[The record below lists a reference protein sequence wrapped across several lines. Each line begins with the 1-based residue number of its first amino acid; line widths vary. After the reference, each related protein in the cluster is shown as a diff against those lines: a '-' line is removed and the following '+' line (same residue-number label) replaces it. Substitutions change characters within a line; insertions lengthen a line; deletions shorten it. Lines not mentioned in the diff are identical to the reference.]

1 VSEKIERRS
10 EDDNF
15 TAQCSKDSA
24 VASQALGFF
33 QQSMTSS
40 LQAIID
46 LTHRISKNE
55 IENNSRFEEVFS
67 EQKSIRADHDK
78 IISLLDESQC
88 RNDDGFS
95 QVMEKL
101 DTQEK
106 LIDSLR
112 IKEKKRS
119 IRENIAKG
127 VIYAFI
133 ISMAMMGAY
142 ATSVIL
148 FGEDRVQKVIDLK
161 NGKVK

>member
-1 VSEKIERRS
+1 MLDRRGDDENFIEECKRG
-10 EDDNF
+10 
-15 TAQCSKDSA
+15 QSKA
-24 VASQALGFF
+24 VETVGFIQHF
-33 QQSMTSS
+33 MTSA
-40 LQAIID
+40 LQAINE
-46 LTHRISKNE
+46 LTSRVAKNE
-55 IENNSRFEEVFS
+55 SENNAKFTAIFS
-67 EQKSIRADHDK
+67 EQKGIRADHQK
-78 IISLLDESQC
+78 ILSLLNESQC

-106 LIDSLR
+106 LIDSLS

-119 IRENIAKG
+119 LRESIAKG

-148 FGEDRVQKVIDLK
+148 FGEDKIQKVIDLK